1 MREYGDYIR
10 ETRKIL
16 RRYPKMKIAVQNLT
30 EEIDAQEMI
39 LRDESIASVRYGD
52 DTTVGGRGELTTV
65 EAAAV
70 RRLRIAD
77 RMADM
82 RSRRDEIAAVIRT
95 VDYVLASLN
104 DADCEM
110 VRRHYIDG
118 VPWEQV
124 SREMFYSEKWTRARG
139 AKALHDVALMLFGVQ
154 ERPAQMKL
162 VLR

>member
-1 MREYGDYIR
+1 
-10 ETRKIL
+10 
-16 RRYPKMKIAVQNLT
+16 
-30 EEIDAQEMI
+30 
-39 LRDESIASVRYGD
+39 
-52 DTTVGGRGELTTV
+52 
-65 EAAAV
+65 
-70 RRLRIAD
+70 LRIAD
-77 RMADM
+77 QMADM
-82 RSRRDEIAAVIRT
+82 RSHRDEIAAVIRT